1 MSKIRSISLYFQRY
15 LREIMKISFQIHF
28 WTHIFFPSYFIGA
41 RFVVDWEKELLPIF
55 QILIIGYFF
64 FFFFFWKK
72 GCVWGL
78 KKDGDESQSSNSNC
92 SFSQSVSRFI
102 PIKIERSS
110 LRQLTRRV
118 LLADKRAGRLGLN
131 NSRSVAWTPTSH
143 EISWTL

>member
-1 MSKIRSISLYFQRY
+1 MFNDIWEKLWKFLFKFIF
-15 LREIMKISFQIHF
+15 EHTF
-28 WTHIFFPSYFIGA
+28 FFPSYFIGV
-41 RFVVDWEKELLPIF
+41 RFVIDWEKELLSIF
-55 QILIIGYFF
+55 QILIIGYF

-78 KKDGDESQSSNSNC
+78 KKDGDESQSSNFNC

-118 LLADKRAGRLGLN
+118 LLADKRAGRLALN